1 MALNKAGF
9 SLVELIVV
17 IGLLSLLMLAISSTM
32 LMSMLSSNRIRT
44 ATKVKQS
51 GNYAITQIQTLI
63 RGAKTITACDSSSE
77 SISLIN
83 PDGGETTIFLE
94 SSSIASNSAYPL
106 TPLNITT
113 TNWDI
118 TCNPNDLEASLVE
131 ISFDLQDNKSSSTT
145 QSPILHFATSISLR
159 NVF

>member
-1 MALNKAGF
+1 MALAKPGF

-51 GNYAITQIQTLI
+51 GNYALTQIQTLI
-63 RGAKTITACDSSSE
+63 RGAKAISNCDSSSD

-83 PDGGETTIFLE
+83 PDGGVTTFFLE
-94 SSSIASNSAYPL
+94 ASAIASNSGFYL
-106 TPLNITT
+106 TPSNITT
-113 TNWDI
+113 SAWNI
-118 TCNPNDLEASLVE
+118 TCNPSDQDPSLIE
-131 ISFDLQDNKSSSTT
+131 LSFDLKDNKPGTST
-145 QSPILHFATSISLR
+145 QSPLLHFATSITLR
-159 NVF
+159 NIF